1 MSSLDRFSFC
11 DNQNNQGPG
20 GWCRRRCGDRYDNGQ
35 RCSRPTTRLASIRSV
50 YQDVSDGFSM
60 IIPTDRFQAS
70 LHPSATNP
78 WTFFCEYFIL
88 QEYRSSRR
96 IIFLWAKWISS
107 LIQYVLWLHRLWAF
121 HSIQHDC
128 VDDQCWD
135 AARSTTLVWYFQFF
149 SLFGKELKRMLW
161 LIYCDLAVILFPNTA
176 QFFFLR
182 RNACYQ
188 PIVNKRKLHWRI
200 FSQYHLHSHWKT
212 RPGSIMDTK
221 WTNEKFRK
229 ENSVLKLRPN
239 KEDRWW
245 TVYMYS

>member
-1 MSSLDRFSFC
+1 MPR
-11 DNQNNQGPG
+11 N
-20 GWCRRRCGDRYDNGQ
+20 
-35 RCSRPTTRLASIRSV
+35 SR
-50 YQDVSDGFSM
+50 
-60 IIPTDRFQAS
+60 
-70 LHPSATNP
+70 
-78 WTFFCEYFIL
+78 TFFREYFIL
-88 QEYRSSRR
+88 QENRSSRR

-107 LIQYVLWLHRLWAF
+107 LTQYVLWLHRLWAF
-121 HSIQHDC
+121 YSIQHDR
-128 VDDQCWD
+128 VDDQCWH
-135 AARSTTLVWYFQFF
+135 AARSTTHVSYFQFF

-161 LIYCDLAVILFPNTA
+161 LIYCALAVILFLNTA
-176 QFFFLR
+176 QFFFFHR

-188 PIVNKRKLHWRI
+188 PIVNKRKLYWRI

-212 RPGSIMDTK
+212 RRGSIMDTK